1 MTRCSLAQVAR
12 LRDAAGNVCFFV
24 FRESH
29 IVIEGVPLNVQ
40 RRQDD
45 SVALLCGFLL
55 AVAFGLILWGF
66 WSGIQ
71 VYMGGQ
77 L

>member
-1 MTRCSLAQVAR
+1 MGRMPFPSIDNSLAQVAR

-40 RRQDD
+40 RR
-45 SVALLCGFLL
+45 
-55 AVAFGLILWGF
+55 
-66 WSGIQ
+66 
-71 VYMGGQ
+71 
-77 L
+77 